1 MSERLW
7 KYGANNHTRLWWH
20 HPQNKSGNRQMKGS
34 FQCKLIFFAC
44 QILHVH
50 TLSLCCDSAKQEIKD
65 TLMCPFGS
73 FCDFE
78 FVTMIHLSPWFFRHA
93 WVYFYSCMLDPM
105 WNVQD
110 LFTYLSCFRA
120 QLFPVFLFCSVV
132 CACSLHKTS
141 CASWV
146 MIMMIIITSEDLK
159 TVLSLL

>member
-1 MSERLW
+1 MVQITILDCDDITP
-7 KYGANNHTRLWWH
+7 KTRVETDKWRDHFSASWFFLLV
-20 HPQNKSGNRQMKGS
+20 KSCM
-34 FQCKLIFFAC
+34 C
-44 QILHVH
+44 
-50 TLSLCCDSAKQEIKD
+50 TLSLCCDSAKQSIND
-65 TLMCPFGS
+65 TLMYPFGS

-78 FVTMIHLSPWFFRHA
+78 FVTMIHLSLWFFRHA

-120 QLFPVFLFCSVV
+120 RLFPVFLFCSVV

-146 MIMMIIITSEDLK
+146 MIMMIIITSEDLM
-159 TVLSLL
+159 TVLSLF